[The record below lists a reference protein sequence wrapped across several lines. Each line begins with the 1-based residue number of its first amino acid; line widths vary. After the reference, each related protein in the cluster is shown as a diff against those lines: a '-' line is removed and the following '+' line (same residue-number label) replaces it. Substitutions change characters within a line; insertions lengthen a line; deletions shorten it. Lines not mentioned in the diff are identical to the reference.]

1 MLAAT
6 VHGRGVL
13 IKLGIATTGLA
24 LLLGGAAQAVVE
36 PPVIV
41 KPPNCQSAVQ
51 IGKTGFV
58 RGGGTQLATIRQWE
72 GCGGKYGHVRVHAD
86 TPFRASVRLS
96 ADDTLTPPTQGEP
109 NQRDVW
115 TFSKALN
122 GQCSAAVAT
131 VQVGQ
136 LASTARSGLSC

>member
-6 VHGRGVL
+6 VQGQDVL

-36 PPVIV
+36 PPVII

-58 RGGGTQLATIRQWE
+58 KRGDTQLATIKQWE
-72 GCGGKYGHVRVHAD
+72 GCGGKFGHVRVHAD

-96 ADDTLTPPTQGEP
+96 ADGTSTTPEQGAT

-115 TFSKALN
+115 TFSKVLN
-122 GQCSAAVAT
+122 DKCSAAVAT

-136 LASTARSGLSC
+136 MGVTGRSGLSC

>member
-1 MLAAT
+1 MLATT
-6 VHGRGVL
+6 VQGQDML

-36 PPVIV
+36 PPVII

-58 RGGGTQLATIRQWE
+58 KRGDTQLATIKQWE
-72 GCGGKYGHVRVHAD
+72 GCGGKFGHVRVHAD

-96 ADDTLTPPTQGEP
+96 ADGTSTTPEQGAT

-115 TFSKALN
+115 TFSRVLN
-122 GQCSAAVAT
+122 DKCSAAVAT

-136 LASTARSGLSC
+136 MGVTARSGLSC